1 MLTFHHH
8 RCKCAERHTF
18 GQSSSCSSPEGLYKH
33 SEAPAGIWGRCKCTQ
48 PWVQAARGGCS
59 SREPYRGIPIDLWRW
74 VKCAAAWCHFRLVRV
89 LLHKPSSVLF
99 LLQRHPVL
107 CVNCAV
113 SKSGRV
119 WDVPDCIFYHIC
131 PSLKRWRTFYNI
143 DNVLM
148 FTYYYCNDLV

>member
-1 MLTFHHH
+1 MLNIWKISYCMLTFHHH

-74 VKCAAAWCHFRLVRV
+74 VKCAAAWCHLCLDFYVFYCIS
-89 LLHKPSSVLF
+89 LHQFCSFYSDTPFSASTVPSANQGEF
-99 LLQRHPVL
+99 
-107 CVNCAV
+107 
-113 SKSGRV
+113 G
-119 WDVPDCIFYHIC
+119 
-131 PSLKRWRTFYNI
+131 TFPTAS
-143 DNVLM
+143 
-148 FTYYYCNDLV
+148 FTTFAPP